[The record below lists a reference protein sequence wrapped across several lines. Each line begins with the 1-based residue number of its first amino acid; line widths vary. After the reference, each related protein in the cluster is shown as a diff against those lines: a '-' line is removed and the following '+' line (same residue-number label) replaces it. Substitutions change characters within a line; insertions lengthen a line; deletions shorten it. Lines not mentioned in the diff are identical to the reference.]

1 MNIPDYIKLKPE
13 DWLWATWRP
22 HTPLPYPAAVPFD
35 LTAACNRIKAKARYN
50 YNWQWENIK
59 MPIVQTKEEAIFW
72 FSLMTQVMST
82 YSSKPEKVLTDF
94 LKTPLPAEL
103 SAGDIQDNL
112 KKILFYYADPV
123 LIIPL
128 FNLLSLPQ
136 LVEAIAQTL
145 TDDYRHNLVG
155 TLIEGFRTYYLPHLT
170 AEQRAEIR
178 AAVQP
183 YAAGPQD
190 DGKGGQKWH
199 PLLFLG
205 AMIGGM
211 DEQLTHFHESGVATA
226 YSKDLHEPSLALGFS
241 RPELV
246 EKYFPGKT
254 HHYIDVSTYRG
265 WLAHMEL
272 AGLEQLAIGAVQA
285 GKDSALAALKTLT
298 LVEHPAVVSYMLKL
312 RQEGIDRAIPREWL
326 ANHPE
331 ITALGAL
338 DCLTS
343 EDKKLVE
350 LATKQLQ
357 SWYGTPHQQW
367 VEKAIATRPEAEQPA
382 LREQLFRQPE
392 GHLPTLDETNT
403 PEWLAQEV
411 AVMLK
416 QKKVKKPVWVDAVEL
431 PLLNLSGFAP
441 NPVQLEVLLVHLTKI
456 SSPSSSEPPLIT
468 NLKKHARPENLEA
481 WAWAIFQQWL
491 DLGADSKE
499 KWALNILG
507 VFGGNQTVLKLVPLI
522 RKWPDQSAH
531 ARASLALQCLRRIG
545 TDLALM
551 QINFIAE
558 KIKFKALKKEA
569 NRLMHEIAQERNL
582 TADQLAD
589 RLVPDCDLD
598 ERGQKTFNYGS
609 RQFTFVLT
617 GEMKPM
623 VRDEKGK
630 LLPDLPKPNKQ
641 DDAELSAAAVADW
654 KLMKKQIRDV
664 AKIQAVRLEQAMVI
678 GRRWSTAEF
687 ETLMVKHPLMVN
699 LARLVVWGGFNL
711 AGELVGTF
719 RITDE
724 QDFANEQD
732 DPINLEQMAQV
743 GPIHPLQLEPAQRQA
758 WGQLLADY
766 DLIQPFAQLGRE
778 TYGLLEGEAEQTELN
793 RFGHLKINSAAL
805 VGTLEKLGWTRGPAE
820 DGGVFYV
827 HYKRFYAADLTAAVF
842 YNGVP
847 MQMVNDWEDQTIEKC
862 YFVQGRYVHWGDKNK
877 RVALG
882 QVPSLV
888 LSEVLRDLH
897 LIASKGV

>member
-35 LTAACNRIKAKARYN
+35 LTAACNRIKAKARHN
-50 YNWQWENIK
+50 YNWQWDSIK
-59 MPIVQTKEEAIFW
+59 VPLTQTKEEAIFW
-72 FSLMTQVMST
+72 FLLMTQVMSS
-82 YSSKPEKVLTDF
+82 YSSQPEKAINEL
-94 LKTPLPAEL
+94 LKEPLPAEL
-103 SAGDIQDNL
+103 TLTDIEHKLEQMTA
-112 KKILFYYADPV
+112 YYTNPAV
-123 LIIPL
+123 VMPL
-128 FNLLSLPQ
+128 FNLLSLTQ
-136 LVEAIAQTL
+136 FVDLIARIPIN
-145 TDDYRHNLVG
+145 DYRRNIAGV
-155 TLIEGFRTYYLPHLT
+155 LIEGIRLYYLPHLT
-170 AEQRAEIR
+170 PEQKAEIR
-178 AAVQP
+178 AAIQP
-183 YAAGPQD
+183 HLAEPQD
-190 DGKGGQKWH
+190 DGQGRQEWNVV
-199 PLLFLG
+199 LYLG
-205 AMIGGM
+205 AMMGEI
-211 DEQLTHFHESGVATA
+211 DELLDRVYESGLPLA
-226 YSKDLHEPSLALGFS
+226 YSKYLYRPSLALGFS

-246 EKYFPGKT
+246 QKHFPGKT

-545 TDLALM
+545 TDLSLM

-569 NRLMHEIAQERNL
+569 NRLMHEIARERNL

-623 VRDEKGK
+623 VRDDKGK

-641 DDAELSAAAVADW
+641 DDPELSAAAVADW

-664 AKIQAVRLEQAMVI
+664 AKVQAVRLEQAMVV

-699 LARLVVWGGFNL
+699 LARLVVWGGFNP
-711 AGELVGTF
+711 AGELISTF

-732 DPINLEQMAQV
+732 DPISLEQVNQV

-805 VGTLEKLGWTRGPAE
+805 VGTLEKQGWTRGPAE

-862 YFVQGRYVHWGDKNK
+862 YFVQGQYMHWGDKNK